1 MKFQQ
6 RIKVILDMALP
17 VTVGL
22 CSSFVM
28 AIVDLAMVGRVGT
41 AAVAAVGMAGFSY
54 ALACALLTGITPAVQ
69 SLVSRRAGEG
79 STEAKCLPLNAGL
92 LMALAASI
100 PLCLLG
106 RSLAEPFFAAMA
118 SDPEVIKAGVPYLN
132 ALVIGMIFTGLDNA
146 FQGFWAGLGRT
157 RIYMFNILFV
167 NALHVLLNYVFIFG
181 HFGFEPMGAAGAGV
195 ASTVSVFV
203 SLLLYG
209 AVTFAAYRREGF
221 LTVKPSWNLVTRML
235 QVGVPAVFEAGFFAL
250 GFVVFYWIVGRM
262 GTAELAVT
270 NVLTRIS
277 ILMDLFAQALGM
289 TAVTLVSR
297 SMGEGDPDA
306 AERWGWDVAKI
317 GVFWITLLSVPLM
330 VAPEACLAV
339 FLSDPATLALG
350 IFPARLTGAF
360 LGVASLIYIFATT
373 LISLGD
379 GKRVMLVSFITQWVI
394 FLPGVW
400 LVGVT
405 LQGGLNAIML
415 VQLVYGALAT
425 TLIVALWRQGRWK
438 AIAV

>member
-1 MKFQQ
+1 MKFKE

-17 VTVGL
+17 ITVGL
-22 CSSFVM
+22 SSSFVM
-28 AIVDLAMVGRVGT
+28 AIIDLAMVGQVGT
-41 AAVAAVGMAGFSY
+41 AAVAAVGLAGFSY
-54 ALACALLTGITPAVQ
+54 SLLCALLTGITPAVQ

-79 STEAKCLPLNAGL
+79 CSEPKCLPLNAGL

-100 PLCLLG
+100 PMGLLCYF
-106 RSLAEPFFAAMA
+106 LAPSFLASMA
-118 SDPEVIKAGVPYLN
+118 SDPEVVKAGVPYLR
-132 ALVIGMIFTGLDNA
+132 ALAIGMVFIGLDNA

-157 RIYMFNILFV
+157 RVYMVNILFV
-167 NALHVLLNYVFIFG
+167 NALHVLLNYVLIFG
-181 HFGFEPMGAAGAGV
+181 HFGAPAMGAAGAGL
-195 ASTVSVFV
+195 ASTLSVLVSM
-203 SLLLYG
+203 LLYVV
-209 AVTFAAYRREGF
+209 VTLVHYRREAF
-221 LTVKPSWNLVTRML
+221 LSALPSWNLVGRML
-235 QVGVPAVFEAGFFAL
+235 QVGVPAVMEAAFFAL

-277 ILMDLFAQALGM
+277 ILMDLFAQALGT

-297 SMGEGDPDA
+297 SMGARDPA
-306 AERWGWDVAKI
+306 SAERWGWDVAKL
-317 GVFWITLLSVPLM
+317 GVGWITLLSVPLV
-330 VAPEACLAV
+330 VAPAACLGV
-339 FLSDPATLALG
+339 FLSDPATVALG
-350 IFPARLTGAF
+350 ILPARLTGAF

-379 GKRVMLVSFITQWVI
+379 GKRVMLVSFSTQWLL

-405 LQGGLNAIML
+405 LQAGLNAVMY
-415 VQLVYGALAT
+415 VQLAYGALAT

-438 AIAV
+438 QMTV